1 MLRIA
6 LEDGATG
13 GVAGTVGGI
22 MQVQAATHTW
32 LVIAN
37 SIST

>member
-1 MLRIA
+1 MLRVA

-13 GVAGTVGGI
+13 GVAGTVGI
-22 MQVQAATHTW
+22 MMQVQAATQTW
-32 LVIAN
+32 LAVAN